1 MKIRNVLK
9 EFEAEVSPVQPDSKI
24 QGKSEWKHYGDGSY
38 RFKITVRNI
47 PLPDESKVD
56 VMLDEIHIAEIIV
69 QNKMAKLDTENN
81 MYIGIPNVKAG
92 QRLQVKSADLVL
104 AEGRYIEE

>member
-9 EFEAEVSPVQPDSKI
+9 EFEAQVYPVQPESKI
-24 QGKSEWKHYGDGSY
+24 RGKSEWKHDGDGSY
-38 RFKITVRNI
+38 RFKISVRNI
-47 PLPDESKVD
+47 PLPDDSKVD

-81 MYIGIPNVKAG
+81 MYIGTANVKAG
-92 QRLQVKSADLVL
+92 RRLLLESGDVVL

>member
-9 EFEAEVSPVQPDSKI
+9 EFEAQVNPVPPDSKI

-38 RFKITVRNI
+38 RFKISVRNI
-47 PLPDESKVD
+47 PLPDDSKVD

-81 MYIGIPNVKAG
+81 MYIGIPNLEAG
-92 QRLQVKSADLVL
+92 QRLQVK
-104 AEGRYIEE
+104 

>member
-9 EFEAEVSPVQPDSKI
+9 EFEAQVYPAQPDSKI

-47 PLPDESKVD
+47 PLPDDSKVD

-81 MYIGIPNVKAG
+81 IYIGIPNVKAG
-92 QRLQVKSADLVL
+92 QRLQVKSGDLVL

>member
-9 EFEAEVSPVQPDSKI
+9 EFEAHIYPIEPNSKM

-38 RFKITVRNI
+38 RFKISVRNI

-56 VMLDEIHIAEIIV
+56 VMLDETHIAEIIV
-69 QNKMAKLDTENN
+69 QNKLAKLDTEHN
-81 MYIGIPNVKAG
+81 MYIGIPNIKAG
-92 QRLQVKSADLVL
+92 QRLQVKSGDVVL
-104 AEGRYIEE
+104 AEGQYIEE

>member
-81 MYIGIPNVKAG
+81 IYIGIPNVKAG
-92 QRLQVKSADLVL
+92 QRLQVKSGDLVL
-104 AEGRYIEE
+104 AEGQYIEE

>member
-92 QRLQVKSADLVL
+92 QRLQVKSGDLVL